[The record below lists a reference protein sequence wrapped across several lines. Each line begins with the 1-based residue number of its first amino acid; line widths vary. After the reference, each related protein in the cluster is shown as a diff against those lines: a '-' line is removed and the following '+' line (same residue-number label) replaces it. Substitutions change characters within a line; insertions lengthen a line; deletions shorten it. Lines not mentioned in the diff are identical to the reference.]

1 LAGAALARCGPRA
14 AELSRVQGPL
24 LELARTLE
32 PDDPATGL
40 SPRRGATVRTQVA
53 LLLGQLR
60 LRCLTGGMP
69 TWLRPPVEHLVAVLR
84 RLGPGLYRCYDVP
97 GLPRTDNALE
107 QFYRYLK
114 RGQRRITGRRR
125 TAASVVGVSGGAVY
139 ATAAS
144 GVPEAEVLRRLAA
157 VPAAAWQQE
166 RLTLR
171 AAHDRQA
178 QRRRFRRDPAA
189 YLADLEA
196 RWAALAHPP

>member
-1 LAGAALARCGPRA
+1 
-14 AELSRVQGPL
+14 
-24 LELARTLE
+24 
-32 PDDPATGL
+32 
-40 SPRRGATVRTQVA
+40 VA
-53 LLLGQLR
+53 LILGQLR
-60 LRCLTGGMP
+60 LRCLTGGVP
-69 TWLRPPVEHLVAVLR
+69 AWLRPPVEHLVTVLR

-107 QFYRYLK
+107 QFYRRLK
-114 RGQRRITGRRR
+114 SGQRRVTGRKR
-125 TAASVVGVSGGAVY
+125 TDAFVVRAGGFAVY

-144 GVPEAEVLRRLAA
+144 TAPEAALLRRLAA
-157 VPAAAWQQE
+157 VPAARWQQE

-189 YLADLEA
+189 YLAALEA